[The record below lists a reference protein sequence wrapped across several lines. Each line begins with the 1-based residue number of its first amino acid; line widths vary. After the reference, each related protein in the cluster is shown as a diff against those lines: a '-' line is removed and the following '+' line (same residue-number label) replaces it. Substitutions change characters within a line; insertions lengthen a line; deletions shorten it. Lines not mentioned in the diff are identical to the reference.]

1 VKKEILFPR
10 MVSCWDSTRR
20 QRLVVAA
27 TAMVVTAYKQGS
39 TGASEMISMLFDEKW
54 DGWINHQV
62 VYGQVLKVRP

>member
-1 VKKEILFPR
+1 
-10 MVSCWDSTRR
+10 
-20 QRLVVAA
+20 
-27 TAMVVTAYKQGS
+27 MVVTAYKQGS